1 MLRFGWWAG
10 CLCYDLAGGQDARAT
25 IWLVGRMPV
34 LRMDF
39 SNTLRLRY
47 NRAVMNHWSE
57 IAERLRQELEVRHRA
72 REEALQACRKT
83 IQLCARAIRHLHR
96 HEFEQCRQ
104 LLTEAHDQLT
114 QARERLRPYPM
125 LYYAGFL
132 HDAEKEYVE
141 GEVLYAIVLG
151 DALPEPDDLG
161 VEITAYLNGMAEAAS
176 ECRRYVLDLLR
187 SGELTHAETLLGE
200 MDEIYDELVTFD
212 YPDALTAGLRRT
224 CDALRAVLERTRADL
239 TLTATQKE
247 LENTLASVY
256 QSLQQNSGK

>member
-1 MLRFGWWAG
+1 
-10 CLCYDLAGGQDARAT
+10 
-25 IWLVGRMPV
+25 
-34 LRMDF
+34 
-39 SNTLRLRY
+39 
-47 NRAVMNHWSE
+47 MNHWSE
-57 IAERLRQELEVRHRA
+57 VAERLRQTLEVRHQA

-96 HEFEQCRQ
+96 HEFEQCRE
-104 LLTEAHDQLT
+104 LLTSAHEQLSS
-114 QARERLRPYPM
+114 ARERLRPYPM

-132 HDAEKEYVE
+132 QDAEKEYVE

-151 DALPEPDDLG
+151 DALPEPEDLG
-161 VEITAYLNGMAEAAS
+161 VEITTYLNGIAEAAS

-187 SGELTHAETLLGE
+187 AGELTHAETLLGE

-212 YPDALTAGLRRT
+212 YPDALTGGLRRT

-239 TLTATQKE
+239 TLTATQKQ

-256 QSLQQNSGK
+256 QALQQSPTQ

>member
-1 MLRFGWWAG
+1 
-10 CLCYDLAGGQDARAT
+10 
-25 IWLVGRMPV
+25 
-34 LRMDF
+34 
-39 SNTLRLRY
+39 
-47 NRAVMNHWSE
+47 MNHWSK
-57 IAERLRQELEVRHRA
+57 IAERLRKEMEVRHQA

-83 IQLCARAIRHLHR
+83 IQFCARAIRHLHR
-96 HEFEQCRQ
+96 HEFEQCRE
-104 LLTEAHDQLT
+104 LLTQAHDLLGT
-114 QARERLRPYPM
+114 ARERLRPYPM

-151 DALPEPDDLG
+151 DALPEPEDLG

-187 SGELTHAETLLGE
+187 AGELTHAETLLGE

-212 YPDALTAGLRRT
+212 YPDALTGGLRRT

-247 LENTLASVY
+247 LENILASVY
-256 QSLQQNSGK
+256 QSLQQPPAK